1 MTVFLRLRWFFREQ
15 WRRYAAAIVL
25 LMLVALLTAIPPKIV
40 GTVVDRVTKDGVGLS
55 DLWGYLALL
64 LLLGLCIYALRYV
77 WRVTLFGASYRLA
90 YVLRNRLFNHFLSMS
105 PDFYQRHRTG
115 ALMAHATNDIQA
127 VEMTAGE
134 GVLTLVDSFIV
145 GALVLGI
152 MSTQYSWQLTLL
164 SLLPLP
170 IMALCMNRFGKQIY
184 REFKEAQAAFSRLNN
199 KTQEAL
205 SGVRVLK
212 SYAVEALEDR
222 AFAELTRQAGLR
234 NMAVAR
240 IDAKFDPVIYL
251 CIGASYFLAVAGGGY
266 LVVQERLTLGELT
279 SFTMYLGQLIWP
291 MFAIAWLFNIIER
304 GSAAYSRIETLLAEQ
319 GAIGEPASP
328 QPSHR
333 ALPLTVE
340 QVGWT
345 REGRILLD
353 DVHFSLGEGGMIG
366 VVGRTG
372 AGKSSLIRLLLRLAD
387 PDTGR
392 ITMDALPLPELALA
406 ELRRHIAYVPQ
417 EPFLFSTTIGAN
429 IALGRPD
436 ATAAEIERVAK
447 IACIHDEILRFPKG
461 YETEVGEKGVTLSGG
476 QKQRISIAR
485 ALLMEA
491 PILLLD
497 DALSAVDAHTEQ
509 YILHALHQQK
519 RTLLIASHRM
529 TAVEQ
534 ADEILVLDEGR
545 VIQRGTHDAL
555 MAEGGWYAEMVRYQ
569 RLEEE
574 EV

>member
-353 DVHFSLGEGGMIG
+353 DVHFSLDEGGMIG

>member
-40 GTVVDRVTKDGVGLS
+40 GTVVDRVTEDGVGLS

-353 DVHFSLGEGGMIG
+353 DVHFSLDEGGMIG

-436 ATAAEIERVAK
+436 ATVAEIENVAK

>member
-319 GAIGEPASP
+319 GTIGEPASP

>member
-353 DVHFSLGEGGMIG
+353 DVHFSLDEGGMIG

-436 ATAAEIERVAK
+436 ATVAEIENVAK

>member
-1 MTVFLRLRWFFREQ
+1 
-15 WRRYAAAIVL
+15 
-25 LMLVALLTAIPPKIV
+25 MLVALLTAIPPKIV

-353 DVHFSLGEGGMIG
+353 DVHFSLDEGGMIG

-436 ATAAEIERVAK
+436 ATVAEIENVAK